1 MKWISDFYEE
11 HDVIINLLAF
21 IVISFLLIAGF
32 VALTQSESCDAY
44 ADMGITVQYNFW
56 TGCMAQHP
64 VFGWMP
70 TSEYF
75 KVLNLNIPQ

>member
-1 MKWISDFYEE
+1 MNRISEFYEE
-11 HDVIINLLAF
+11 YGVLINFALVIVFSFALLL
-21 IVISFLLIAGF
+21 SF
-32 VALTQSESCDAY
+32 VALVQSRACDAY

-75 KVLNLNIPQ
+75 EVLNLNIPQ